1 MKKNIILTVIFFFLV
16 GVGWLIDSGT
26 LTTSEEST
34 EAQSLFKINKS
45 DFVSFKL
52 PKSKIVASELGPMVE
67 VLNSPV
73 DPVAFDKLFKNL
85 NSLVVVKE
93 LVDSKNSEEFFT
105 HQSLMVELET
115 KKGQLKFRLG
125 DVSGLTGSFY
135 LQTFEGGNEKLFVV
149 KNNSVLNGYYKSKLE
164 ADLKKYL
171 ELKDLLSATAFE
183 LIDKRLLSSL
193 DISRVQKIKVDNRRN
208 RWFEID
214 LEQGGT
220 TPAPPKSVSFDFS
233 KEKIYELLLGIK
245 FKKFEALRNSVLED
259 SLSTVD
265 IKINDEVLT
274 LKLYGLLNN
283 EKGLFVSKS
292 DRPETVFTLSDGQ
305 DFFFDNVQS
314 FWDKKLILPTEKILN
329 LEKLNFKLGLNLR
342 QMVDFYAY
350 DIQNS
355 FKISPKD
362 QKVTIQDLS
371 YFNLLFNMVFANG
384 VFNQADMVNK
394 LDAKELQQIQS
405 NKKALKLEFL
415 DKSLLFLKEN
425 DTLTMIDII
434 NGVEFKYLGNV
445 GLKDFREDLFFAFK

>member
-292 DRPETVFTLSDGQ
+292 YRPETVFTLSDGQ

-355 FKISPKD
+355 FKI
-362 QKVTIQDLS
+362 
-371 YFNLLFNMVFANG
+371 
-384 VFNQADMVNK
+384 
-394 LDAKELQQIQS
+394 
-405 NKKALKLEFL
+405 
-415 DKSLLFLKEN
+415 
-425 DTLTMIDII
+425 
-434 NGVEFKYLGNV
+434 
-445 GLKDFREDLFFAFK
+445 

>member
-1 MKKNIILTVIFFFLV
+1 M
-16 GVGWLIDSGT
+16 
-26 LTTSEEST
+26 
-34 EAQSLFKINKS
+34 
-45 DFVSFKL
+45 
-52 PKSKIVASELGPMVE
+52 
-67 VLNSPV
+67 
-73 DPVAFDKLFKNL
+73 
-85 NSLVVVKE
+85 
-93 LVDSKNSEEFFT
+93 
-105 HQSLMVELET
+105 
-115 KKGQLKFRLG
+115 
-125 DVSGLTGSFY
+125 
-135 LQTFEGGNEKLFVV
+135 
-149 KNNSVLNGYYKSKLE
+149 
-164 ADLKKYL
+164 
-171 ELKDLLSATAFE
+171 
-183 LIDKRLLSSL
+183 
-193 DISRVQKIKVDNRRN
+193 
-208 RWFEID
+208 
-214 LEQGGT
+214 
-220 TPAPPKSVSFDFS
+220 
-233 KEKIYELLLGIK
+233 LLGIK

-314 FWDKKLILPTEKILN
+314 FWDKKLILPTEKILD

-384 VFNQADMVNK
+384 VFNQADIVNK

-434 NGVEFKYLGNV
+434 NGVEFKYLGNA